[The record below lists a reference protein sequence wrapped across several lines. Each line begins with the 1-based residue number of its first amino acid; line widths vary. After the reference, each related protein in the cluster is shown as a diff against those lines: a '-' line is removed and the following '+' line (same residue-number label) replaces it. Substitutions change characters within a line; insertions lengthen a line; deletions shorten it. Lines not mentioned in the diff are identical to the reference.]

1 MLKIKKEL
9 LEKIKSQAEKDYP
22 YETCGI
28 MIGKE
33 EDGIRVVYE
42 LLAVE
47 NANKERKND
56 RYEINPKDYM
66 KAERYADEKGL
77 QIVGIYHSHPDH
89 PDMASKTDEERA
101 FEYLSYII
109 VSVQKGKAV
118 SFRSFELLNKKMV
131 EEKVIVEA

>member
-42 LLAVE
+42 LLVVE

-66 KAERYADEKGL
+66 RAEAYADEKR
-77 QIVGIYHSHPDH
+77 IADSRYIP
-89 PDMASKTDEERA
+89 
-101 FEYLSYII
+101 LS
-109 VSVQKGKAV
+109 S
-118 SFRSFELLNKKMV
+118 RSSRHGFKNR
-131 EEKVIVEA
+131 

>member
-9 LEKIKSQAEKDYP
+9 LEKIESQAEKDYP

-56 RYEINPKDYM
+56 RLRDKPKRLYES
-66 KAERYADEKGL
+66 RTL
-77 QIVGIYHSHPDH
+77 C
-89 PDMASKTDEERA
+89 R
-101 FEYLSYII
+101 
-109 VSVQKGKAV
+109 
-118 SFRSFELLNKKMV
+118 
-131 EEKVIVEA
+131 